1 MVKEDADTEITFL
14 LSVVLWLFVGLGCW
28 MFFSFYSAWQ
38 TGNVIEFTTRRTGLL
53 NLFPMGFQVLVI
65 GLALAF
71 LIYLALAKTIR
82 FIKLASRT

>member
-14 LSVVLWLFVGLGCW
+14 LSVALWVLVGLGSW
-28 MFFSFYSAWQ
+28 MFYRFYSAWQ
-38 TGNVIEFTTRRTGLL
+38 TGNVIEFTTRKTGLL
-53 NLFPMGFQVLVI
+53 NFFPMGFKVVVI

-71 LIYLALAKTIR
+71 LIYLAIAKTIR